1 MGLESSNEATAEGS
15 AAGSE
20 SCGAHVAAVRSA
32 DACGQAN
39 GARHVE
45 PASGLH
51 GCLEIELT
59 ADGCRA
65 DVVMR
70 RPVTAEETAKILS
83 LHHAEHWPVG
93 TIGAQLGRHHDT
105 VERVL
110 AQSGL
115 EVHKQSTRPRLVDPF
130 VPFLKETL
138 EKYPRLRASR
148 LWSMARARGYTGSKS
163 GFRAIVSR
171 LRPRRP
177 AEAYLRRAV
186 LPGQEGQVDWAH
198 FGKITIGRATRDLW
212 AFVMVLS
219 YSRVRFL
226 RFGVRAAMPSF
237 LAGHVEAFRF
247 FGAAPRV
254 ILYDNLKSAVL
265 EREGDAVRFHPTLLQ
280 LAGHYRFEPRACAP
294 YRPNEKGRVERAI
307 RDVRENFFAAR
318 EFRSLD
324 DLNAQARAWCLEIAK
339 ERRVPDARETTCAAA
354 LEGEVPKMI
363 ALPGDDF
370 PVEERVEARVGKT
383 PYVRFDKND
392 YSVPHTHVRRHLTVI
407 ATDERVRVV
416 DPEAPMADAVVA
428 DHART
433 FDRDLRIESKAHL
446 QALIEQKRRAHQ
458 SRGFDRLFGVVPSSR
473 PMMERLAERGANLGA
488 TTSGLL
494 QLLDRVGAEILERA
508 VAEVVAQ
515 DQPNLRAIHHVLDRL
530 RHEAGQP
537 LPLSVAVTND
547 ARATV
552 QVRPHALSTY
562 DRLALTDETNGGD
575 DGDAH

>member
-1 MGLESSNEATAEGS
+1 MGLESSSEARRQGPQRDR
-15 AAGSE
+15 
-20 SCGAHVAAVRSA
+20 CRAVRTLRPSA
-32 DACGQAN
+32 QRTRATKRMAPGTSSQRSGTT
-39 GARHVE
+39 GASR
-45 PASGLH
+45 SSSR
-51 GCLEIELT
+51 LT
-59 ADGCRA
+59 GAGPN
-65 DVVMR
+65 VMMR

-148 LWSMARARGYTGSKS
+148 LWSMAKARGYTGSKS

-219 YSRVRFL
+219 YSRVRFV

-247 FGAAPRV
+247 FRAVPRV
-254 ILYDNLKSAVL
+254 LLYDNLKSAVL

-280 LAGHYRFEPRACAP
+280 LAGYYRFEPRACAP

-339 ERRVPDARETTCAAA
+339 ERRVARCT
-354 LEGEVPKMI
+354 
-363 ALPGDDF
+363 
-370 PVEERVEARVGKT
+370 
-383 PYVRFDKND
+383 
-392 YSVPHTHVRRHLTVI
+392 
-407 ATDERVRVV
+407 
-416 DPEAPMADAVVA
+416 
-428 DHART
+428 
-433 FDRDLRIESKAHL
+433 
-446 QALIEQKRRAHQ
+446 
-458 SRGFDRLFGVVPSSR
+458 
-473 PMMERLAERGANLGA
+473 
-488 TTSGLL
+488 
-494 QLLDRVGAEILERA
+494 
-508 VAEVVAQ
+508 
-515 DQPNLRAIHHVLDRL
+515 
-530 RHEAGQP
+530 
-537 LPLSVAVTND
+537 
-547 ARATV
+547 
-552 QVRPHALSTY
+552 
-562 DRLALTDETNGGD
+562 
-575 DGDAH
+575 